1 MAKPDLG
8 TKRECPKC
16 SAKFYDLGRRP
27 ARCPKCASEF
37 DPDLVVLRR
46 KAAADPVD
54 DEEVAVKVKDPES
67 DGFEDEVD
75 DTPEVGE
82 AGDDIVVDDEDD
94 DDAEGSGL
102 SDDIPDGFEED
113 DGEDP
118 VDEDDT
124 TVLLD
129 DDEDDDFGDFPL
141 DDDED
146 L

>member
-1 MAKPDLG
+1 MAKHELG
-8 TKRECPKC
+8 SKRTCPKC
-16 SAKFYDLGRRP
+16 AAKFYDLGRRP
-27 ARCPKCASEF
+27 ARCPKCAHEF
-37 DPDLVVLRR
+37 DPELVPVRL
-46 KAAADPVD
+46 KVAPEPVD
-54 DEEVAVKVKDPES
+54 DEEAPAKAKVVEP

-82 AGDDIVVDDEDD
+82 AGDDIVVDDDD
-94 DDAEGSGL
+94 DDDEASGL

-118 VDEDDT
+118 VDEDDN

-129 DDEDDDFGDFPL
+129 DDEDDDFAEFTKGE
-141 DDDED
+141 DED

>member
-1 MAKPDLG
+1 MAKHELG
-8 TKRECPKC
+8 SKRTCPKC
-16 SAKFYDLGRRP
+16 AAKFYDLGRRP
-27 ARCPKCASEF
+27 ALCPKCANEF
-37 DPDLVVLRR
+37 DPELV
-46 KAAADPVD
+46 AARLKTATPLPDDD
-54 DEEVAVKVKDPES
+54 DEAPVKAKPVES

-94 DDAEGSGL
+94 DDEGSGL

-129 DDEDDDFGDFPL
+129 DDEDDDFAEYGKGE
-141 DDDED
+141 DED